1 LCPASRVRACS
12 VGTVNVVASENK
24 TNDEEQIPV
33 VRVRLDPG
41 WVRRSALGVLVLLA
55 LFFVFM
61 WAWKSVGNFLFLL
74 LLAWL
79 LGLAIDPIVTR
90 LNVRWGWPRG
100 LGTMF
105 VFIVL
110 AVFAGIFFI
119 AFGQLFASQITAL
132 VQAAPDIIQNVIDWL
147 NERFNL
153 GLDPNTIID
162 QLNLS
167 PSDVG
172 KYASQAAGG
181 VLGVLSSAVG
191 IVFQGFTLLLFA
203 FYFAADGPKL
213 RRHVA
218 SLLPRHQQ
226 EVFNDLWT
234 ITTEKAGGFVISRL
248 GLAALSAF
256 FSAIFFLLIGLD
268 YWLPLALWMGLISQ
282 FIPTVGTYLA
292 VALPAL
298 IAILSDQP
306 LDAVWVIIFATAYQQ
321 IENYFFSPRIS
332 ARTMDIHP
340 AVAFGSVIAGAAL
353 FGPIGALIGIPV
365 AAAVLAF
372 AQAYTKRYDVIPELD
387 MPGEEKPQPDPA

>member
-1 LCPASRVRACS
+1 M
-12 VGTVNVVASENK
+12 GTVNVVASENK

-90 LNVRWGWPRG
+90 LNTRWGWPRG

>member
-1 LCPASRVRACS
+1 M
-12 VGTVNVVASENK
+12 
-24 TNDEEQIPV
+24 
-33 VRVRLDPG
+33 
-41 WVRRSALGVLVLLA
+41 GVLVLLA
-55 LFFVFM
+55 VFFVFL
-61 WAWKSVGNFLFLL
+61 WAWRSLSSFLFLL

-90 LNVRWGWPRG
+90 LQERWRVPRG
-100 LGTMF
+100 LGTML
-105 VFIVL
+105 VFLLL
-110 AVFAGIFFI
+110 AALMAVFFI
-119 AFGQLFASQITAL
+119 AFGQLFATQIAAL
-132 VQAAPDIIQNVIDWL
+132 VQAAPDIVQNVIDWL
-147 NERFNL
+147 NRQFNL
-153 GLDPNTIID
+153 GLDPATIID

-167 PSDVG
+167 PQDVG
-172 KYASQAAGG
+172 KVAGQAAGG
-181 VLGVLSSAVG
+181 VLGVLSSAIG

-203 FYFAADGPKL
+203 FYFAADGPRL

-218 SLLPRHQQ
+218 SLLPSHQQ
-226 EVFNDLWT
+226 TVFNDLWT

-256 FSAIFFLLIGLD
+256 FAAIFFLLIGVD

-298 IAILSDQP
+298 IAVLSDQP
-306 LDAVWVIIFATAYQQ
+306 LDALWVIIFATVYQQ
-321 IENYFFSPRIS
+321 IENYYFSPRIS

-372 AQAYTKRYDVIPELD
+372 LQAYTRRYEVIPELAVR
-387 MPGEEKPQPDPA
+387 EE